1 MFSPLFRLLLLLV
14 CIALSI
20 IGAKNNNWVMLM
32 ISTLAS
38 CFLLWDY
45 LRASTVTIAMRRYY
59 QNRLPEMKKLIEHVQ
74 NPKRLSKTNEAKY
87 YFLKGVEAWDEE
99 QFEDGKIWMLEALHR
114 NLGKEILTTRAYLI
128 LIDISIILKDHQ
140 QAKDYFEQ
148 LKGRKIEKG
157 LLPTLERLQ
166 SYFSH

>member
-1 MFSPLFRLLLLLV
+1 MFSPFFRLLLLLV

-20 IGAKNNNWVMLM
+20 IGANNNNWMMLL

-59 QNRLPEMKKLIEHVQ
+59 QNRLPEMKKLIEHVH
-74 NPKRLSKTNEAKY
+74 NPKRLSKVNEAKY

-99 QFEDGKIWMLEALHR
+99 KFDEAKILLLEALHG
-114 NLGKEILTTRAYLI
+114 NLGKETLMTRAYLI
-128 LIDISIILKDHQ
+128 LIDISIILKDRHQ
-140 QAKDYFEQ
+140 ARDYFEQ
-148 LKGRKIEKG
+148 LKGRKIEKH
-157 LLPTLERLQ
+157 LLPTLEKLQ
-166 SYFSH
+166 GYFRH